1 MSQQG
6 TMTIDTAVML
16 RAAQTIETQRAIIAN
31 CISSIVRDGSSLKS
45 VWDGK
50 TADDYQKVIAEIE
63 KESPNLVSIFHEYA
77 LDLDE
82 IARSFMTKEQIRKAQ
97 SEALPGDIFGE

>member
-6 TMTIDTAVML
+6 TMTIDPAVMQS
-16 RAAQTIETQRAIIAN
+16 AAQTIDAQRAIIAN

-50 TADDYQKVIAEIE
+50 TAGDYQKAIAEIE
-63 KESPNLVSIFHEYA
+63 KESPNLLSILQEYT
-77 LDLDE
+77 LDLNE
-82 IARSFMTKEQIRKAQ
+82 IAGSFMTEEQKRKAQ
-97 SEALPGDIFGE
+97 IEALPSDIFKE